1 MLVLSCLVVDDD
13 PKIRSLLS
21 RALHLEGWEVTAAA
35 SAEEAFTLFEEQGA
49 EAFAVYLI
57 DVMLPGDSGLD
68 LVRHLREKELR
79 NILLLTA
86 RDAVSDRVKG
96 LEAGADDYIVKP
108 FAMEELVA
116 RIKAVVRRDA
126 QQSPTESVG
135 DCVWDSSSMQLTR
148 RGELVELS
156 PTERK
161 LLQVLLYHRGKALS
175 RDMLLDRV
183 WGYDFGGDDNVL
195 DVYVGYLRKK
205 LEAEGS
211 PRLISTVRGFGFCLK
226 HES

>member
-1 MLVLSCLVVDDD
+1 MTLNCLVVDDD
-13 PKIRSLLS
+13 AKIRSLLA
-21 RALHLEGWEVTAAA
+21 RALQIQGWQATLAA
-35 SAEEAFTLFEEQGA
+35 SAEEA
-49 EAFAVYLI
+49 EAVLDERGPESFSVYLI

-68 LVRHLREKELR
+68 LVRSLREKEIR

-96 LEAGADDYIVKP
+96 LESGADDYIVKP

-116 RIKAVVRRDA
+116 RIKAVVRRDGDGA
-126 QQSPTESVG
+126 SSETVG
-135 DCVWDSSSMQLTR
+135 DCVWNNTSMTLTR
-148 RGELVELS
+148 AGEPVDLS

-175 RDMLLDRV
+175 RNMLLDRV

-205 LEAEGS
+205 LEAEGH
-211 PRLISTVRGFGFCLK
+211 PRLITTVRGYGFCLK
-226 HES
+226 HET

>member
-1 MLVLSCLVVDDD
+1 MLSCLVVDDD
-13 PKIRSLLS
+13 PKIRNLLA
-21 RALHLEGWEVTAAA
+21 RALHLEGWQVVAAA
-35 SAEEAFTLFEEQGA
+35 SAEEAFTIFEDQGA
-49 EAFAVYLI
+49 EAFSVYLI

-126 QQSPTESVG
+126 QQSPTERVG

-148 RGELVELS
+148 RDELVELS

-205 LEAEGS
+205 LEAEGH
-211 PRLISTVRGFGFCLK
+211 PRLITTVRGYGFCLK